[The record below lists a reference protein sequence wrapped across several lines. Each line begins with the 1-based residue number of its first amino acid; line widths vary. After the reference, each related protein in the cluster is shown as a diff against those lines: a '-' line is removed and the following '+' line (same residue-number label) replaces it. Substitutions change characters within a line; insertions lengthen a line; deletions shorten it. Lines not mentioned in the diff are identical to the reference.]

1 VIERTVG
8 EDQVDQRLDKFLR
21 RLLPQVPQ
29 SHIYKLLRLRRVR
42 VNGLR
47 AREDTLLQP
56 GDRIVVRGDP
66 EKLLSAPAQVPTFA
80 QRLTVLYEDADLMAI
95 DKPAGLAIH
104 PGSGIEGPTV
114 VELARAHV
122 GPVAAGSFEASPAHR
137 LDRDTSGVVLVAKTR
152 KAMVSLTE
160 MFTAGT
166 VHKRYLALAKGRL
179 PEESGVIDV
188 PLQEHE
194 QTARSRAQRGVKLQE
209 AITHWQRLSEG
220 ATVSLLAC
228 RIETGRTHQI
238 RRHLAAIGHPVAGD
252 RRHGDFVLNR
262 VLRREAGLRRMFLHA
277 QRIALQHP
285 LQRSRLDIQAA
296 LPAELVEVLGQ
307 LGLSAESALSP

>member
-1 VIERTVG
+1 VIERVIG
-8 EDQVDQRLDKFLR
+8 DDQAGQRLDKFLR

-42 VNGLR
+42 VNGVR
-47 AREDTLLQP
+47 AHEDTLLQP
-56 GDRIVVRGDP
+56 GDQVVVRGDE
-66 EKLLSAPAQVPTFA
+66 EKLLSAPTEAPTFRQKLA
-80 QRLTVLYEDADLMAI
+80 VLYEDEHLMAV

-104 PGSGIEGPTV
+104 PGTGIEGPTV

-122 GPVAAGSFEASPAHR
+122 GPVPAGTFEASPAHR
-137 LDRDTSGVVLVAKTR
+137 LDRETSGVVLVAKTR
-152 KAMVSLTE
+152 QAMIKLTE

-179 PEESGVIDV
+179 PEDRGVIEI
-188 PLQEHE
+188 PLPEHE

-209 AITHWQRLSEG
+209 AITHWERLSEG
-220 ATVSLLAC
+220 EAVSFLAC

-238 RRHLAAIGHPVAGD
+238 RRHLAAIGHPIAGD
-252 RRHGDFVLNR
+252 RRHGDFGLNR

-277 QRIALQHP
+277 EQISLQHP
-285 LQRSRLDIQAA
+285 LRREVLKVSVA
-296 LPAELVEVLGQ
+296 LPVELREVLTR
-307 LGLSAESALSP
+307 LGLSQNSP